1 MNPKNKTWTKASTT
15 IEASIILPMICFL
28 IVFLFYLC
36 FYLYNRAELSKDAY
50 ACALRGAQKE
60 TLENK
65 EIYKHTKE
73 QSIDLLRERELNIA
87 SYKEK
92 ISVDKN
98 MVTVTYNMVQKVPF
112 AGSIGLLTGQEAW
125 NFTVAK
131 SAKRLHPVS
140 FIRSCKK
147 IKNLWDENKGREK
160 EDESDL

>member
-1 MNPKNKTWTKASTT
+1 MKQKNKLWINASTT

-36 FYLYNRAELSKDAY
+36 FYLYNRAELTKDTY

-60 TLENK
+60 TIENK

-92 ISVDKN
+92 ISVNKN
-98 MVTVTYNMVQKVPF
+98 KVTVTYNMMQKVPF
-112 AGSIGLLTGQEAW
+112 TSSMGLLTGQDAW
-125 NFTVAK
+125 NFTVTK

-140 FIRSCKK
+140 FIRNCKK
-147 IKNLWDENKGREK
+147 IKNLWNENKGK
-160 EDESDL
+160 EIDDESNL